1 MKILDGRVALVTG
14 GAKGIGVAYC
24 EALLAAGATTVAP
37 TSSTLRLVW
46 SAYGPRSPARK
57 SSGCVST

>member
-24 EALLAAGATTVAP
+24 EALLAAGATVVAADI
-37 TSSTLRLVW
+37 VD
-46 SAYGPRSPARK
+46 PAP
-57 SSGCVST
+57 CV

>member
-24 EALLAAGATTVAP
+24 EALLAAGATVVAADI
-37 TSSTLRLVW
+37 VD
-46 SAYGPRSPARK
+46 PAPGVER
-57 SSGCVST
+57 